1 MKREYDNRNK
11 RNIVIIMVL
20 SLLVIG
26 IFSLFIYRYMKSL
39 GVSYEISAGSV
50 VQDIKKN
57 YVVVDSDSELKI
69 RWNDNYYLMY
79 QDQQVDLGKKVIS
92 YNTITGQM
100 NLYGSVY
107 KILDN
112 GQVLKTEGE
121 TILENVTQ
129 TSFYKLA
136 DREYLLVDRVIVSE
150 DRSIEAS
157 NYLLVELDK
166 LGNAKISNNSLNLK
180 TISPTILVTSAYTFD
195 IAEEILAYGDMKIDL
210 KKIIGSTNA
219 YDPVKEETPDDDDQ
233 GGNAGSGN
241 NGVSN
246 IGTGTSQGQGQG
258 SDNTVINKKDDLLS
272 EVTDIEEIKKKTKMT
287 SVVRVFEGLT
297 QVDFDYVIYDPYNEY
312 QSLYVEVTKDTVV
325 EKIELNKN
333 ETHLVV
339 DGLIPG
345 REYKFKFVYTTVV
358 LDENDDSLIVS
369 NTFDEMT
376 LKTKMPSYTIGV
388 QKISKVSDTLTYRV
402 KLDENYNIDKV
413 VVRMSFN
420 NNSLGSEE
428 MVSVV
433 QELTVS
439 AGSKY
444 VSGVF
449 DIKNYSILKDTLI
462 ELSILE
468 VYSGD
473 IKLDILE
480 NYTFRFGR

>member
-1 MKREYDNRNK
+1 MKREYDNKNK

-39 GVSYEISAGSV
+39 RVSYEISAGSV

-57 YVVVDSDSELKI
+57 YVAVDIDSELKI

-79 QDQQVDLGKKVIS
+79 QDKQVDLGKKVIS

-121 TILENVTQ
+121 TVLENVTQ

-150 DRSIEAS
+150 DRSIEAN
-157 NYLLVELDK
+157 NYLLVELDR
-166 LGNAKISNNSLNLK
+166 LGNAKLSNNSLNLK
-180 TISPTILVTSAYTFD
+180 TISPTVLVTSQYKFD
-195 IAEEILAYGDMKIDL
+195 IANEILTYGEVKIDL
-210 KKIIGSTNA
+210 KKIIGTTNK
-219 YDPVKEETPDDDDQ
+219 YEPVKEETPKDLEQ
-233 GGNAGSGN
+233 ESNGGNGG
-241 NGVSN
+241 SN
-246 IGTGTSQGQGQG
+246 IGTGNGQGQG
-258 SDNTVINKKDDLLS
+258 NDNTVINKKDDLS
-272 EVTDIEEIKKKTKMT
+272 GEVTDIEEIKKKTKMT

-312 QSLYVEVTKDTVV
+312 QSVYVEVTKDKLI
-325 EKIELNKN
+325 EKIELNKS

-339 DGLIPG
+339 NGLIPG
-345 REYKFKFVYTTVV
+345 REYKFKFVYTTV
-358 LDENDDSLIVS
+358 DDDDLIVS

-388 QKISKVSDTLTYRV
+388 QKISKVNNTLTYRV
-402 KLDENYNIDKV
+402 KLDDNYNIDKV
-413 VVRMSFN
+413 VVRLAFN
-420 NNSLGSEE
+420 YNLLGSDEK
-428 MVSVV
+428 VSMV
-433 QELTVS
+433 QELAVS

-449 DIKNYSILKDTLI
+449 DISDYNILKDTMI
-462 ELSILE
+462 ELKILE
-468 VYSGD
+468 VYAGD